1 MRRAYVDVSHFR
13 SPFDSPTLSLTGLG
27 SLSTRW
33 KPGRSYVDV
42 AHFRAPYDQGYF
54 QNNQLFGLG
63 EFLAPVAAAPPT
75 TAASPAAAP
84 PHATTVP
91 TGDMLGSTLALI
103 GVGVVV
109 GAAGAYIVFRGRKQA
124 A

>member
-13 SPFDSPTLSLTGLG
+13 SPYDSPTLSLSGLG
-27 SLSTRW
+27 ALPRSW
-33 KPGRSYVDV
+33 PAGRSYVDV

-63 EFLAPVAAAPPT
+63 EFLAATAAPPVPPPPAT
-75 TAASPAAAP
+75 PVPPAAPA
-84 PHATTVP
+84 
-91 TGDMLGSTLALI
+91 DMLGSTLALI
-103 GVGVVV
+103 GIGAIVGV
-109 GAAGAYIVFRGRKQA
+109 AGAYILFQGRKRA

>member
-13 SPFDSPTLSLTGLG
+13 SPYDSPMLSLTGLG
-27 SLSTRW
+27 AASWSNW
-33 KPGRSYVDV
+33 PVGRSYVDV

-63 EFLAPVAAAPPT
+63 EGEAVGL
-75 TAASPAAAP
+75 
-84 PHATTVP
+84 
-91 TGDMLGSTLALI
+91 LGSTLALI

-109 GAAGAYIVFRGRKQA
+109 GAAGAFIVFQGRKSA
-124 A
+124 

>member
-13 SPFDSPTLSLTGLG
+13 SPYDSPTLSLTGLG
-27 SLSTRW
+27 DLPRRW
-33 KPGRSYVDV
+33 PAGRSYVDV

-54 QNNQLFGLG
+54 QNNQLFGIG
-63 EFLAPVAAAPPT
+63 ADPAGPSVPVPPPAPAP
-75 TAASPAAAP
+75 A
-84 PHATTVP
+84 P

-103 GVGVVV
+103 GIGVVV
-109 GAAGAYIVFRGRKQA
+109 GAAGAYIVIQGRKRA